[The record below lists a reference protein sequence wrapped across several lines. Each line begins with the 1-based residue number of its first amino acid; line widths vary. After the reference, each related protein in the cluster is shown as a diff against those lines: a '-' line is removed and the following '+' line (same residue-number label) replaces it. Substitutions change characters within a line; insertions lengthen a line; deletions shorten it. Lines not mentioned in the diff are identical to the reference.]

1 MSFRQLLLLMGLRKQ
16 GRSTG
21 KKQCFVLGA
30 FYSFLGLSVLQMPS
44 FAQSQFVPLNDDY
57 YHLIDRFEIRR
68 GRLSEDFHIGV
79 RPFQRKAVVS
89 LLDSIEADR
98 TMPLNDIDYFNLQY
112 LRQDNW
118 EWSTDKTPMSQK
130 RFMKRFYQRPS
141 DFYSIQNKDLDL
153 HLSPV
158 THLILGGENSSKDYL
173 WLTARGVEMR
183 GVIGKKLGFYT
194 YVTDTQGMFG
204 KYVRDYT
211 LNVREIYLGYPLYV
225 LPGESF
231 VKSIRTYGV
240 DFISARGYITFN
252 PIKQIN
258 LQFGHDKN
266 VMGSGYRSMLLSDWS
281 SPYLFLKMTT
291 QLGRFQYTNLWA
303 NMLYN
308 QVGRRPEEPI
318 NKKFAAIHHLSIN
331 LSKNIS
337 LGIYEAEVFGRENN
351 TFDLN
356 YLNPIIFYRYLETYL
371 GSSDNALLGVDFR
384 WNFLKHFGFYSQ
396 FMLDE
401 FKTSEYFGKKGS
413 WSKKYAFQAGLK
425 YVDALG
431 VKNLDLQAEYN
442 VARPFTYSHKN
453 GFNNYVHYDQSLAH
467 PLGANFWEVVGLVRY
482 QPTRRLTVYGTFTYS
497 ERGVDSDSW
506 NYGSNIYRSYDDFR
520 ARDVGNFIGQGTP
533 VNTTFADLRMSY
545 MLKHNFFIDG
555 RLMIRQQ
562 ESPLES
568 QNLSTTS
575 ATFGVRLNIPY
586 RQQVF

>member
-1 MSFRQLLLLMGLRKQ
+1 MGLQKQ
-16 GRSTG
+16 GRSTE
-21 KKQCFVLGA
+21 KERCFVRGS
-30 FYSFLGLSVLQMPS
+30 FYGFLWLLVLQIPS

-79 RPFQRKAVVS
+79 KPFQRKAVVS

-98 TMPLNDIDYFNLQY
+98 TMPLNDIDYFNLHY

-118 EWSTDKTPMSQK
+118 EWSTNKTPMSQK
-130 RFMKRFYQRPS
+130 RFMKRFYERPS

-401 FKTSEYFGKKGS
+401 FKTSEYFGKNGS
-413 WSKKYAFQAGLK
+413 WGKKYAFQAGLK

-431 VKNLDLQAEYN
+431 IKNLDLQAEYN

-467 PLGANFWEVVGLVRY
+467 PLGANFWEVVGLLRY

-497 ERGVDSDSW
+497 KRGVDSDSW
-506 NYGSNIYRSYDDFR
+506 NYGGNIYRPYDDFR

-533 VNTTFADLRMSY
+533 VNTTFADMRMSY

-555 RLMIRQQ
+555 RLMVRQQ

-575 ATFGVRLNIPY
+575 ATFGIRLNIPY

>member
-1 MSFRQLLLLMGLRKQ
+1 MSFRQLLLLMGLQKQ
-16 GRSTG
+16 GRSTE
-21 KKQCFVLGA
+21 KERCFLRGS
-30 FYSFLGLSVLQMPS
+30 FYGFLWLLVLQIPS

-79 RPFQRKAVVS
+79 KPFQRKAVVS

-98 TMPLNDIDYFNLQY
+98 TMPLNDIDYFNLHY

-118 EWSTDKTPMSQK
+118 EWSTNKTPMSQK
-130 RFMKRFYQRPS
+130 RFMKRFYERPS

-413 WSKKYAFQAGLK
+413 WGKKYAFQAGLK

-431 VKNLDLQAEYN
+431 IKNLDLQAEYN

-467 PLGANFWEVVGLVRY
+467 PLGANFWEVVGLLRY

-497 ERGVDSDSW
+497 KRGVDSDSW
-506 NYGSNIYRSYDDFR
+506 NYGSNIYRPYDDFR
-520 ARDVGNFIGQGTP
+520 VRDEGNFIGQGTP

>member
-1 MSFRQLLLLMGLRKQ
+1 MGLRKQ
-16 GRSTG
+16 GRSTE
-21 KKQCFVLGA
+21 KERCFVRGS
-30 FYSFLGLSVLQMPS
+30 FYGFLWLLVLQIPS

-79 RPFQRKAVVS
+79 KPFQRKAVVS

-98 TMPLNDIDYFNLQY
+98 TMPLNDIDYFNLHY

-118 EWSTDKTPMSQK
+118 EWSTNKTPMSQK
-130 RFMKRFYQRPS
+130 RFMKRFYERPS
-141 DFYSIQNKDLDL
+141 DFYSVQNKDLDL

-401 FKTSEYFGKKGS
+401 FKTSEYFGKNGS
-413 WSKKYAFQAGLK
+413 WGKKYAFQAGLK

-431 VKNLDLQAEYN
+431 IKNLDLQAEYN

-467 PLGANFWEVVGLVRY
+467 PLGANFWEVVGLLRY

-497 ERGVDSDSW
+497 KRGVDSDSW
-506 NYGSNIYRSYDDFR
+506 NYGGNIYRPYDDFR

-533 VNTTFADLRMSY
+533 VNTTFADMRMSY

-555 RLMIRQQ
+555 RLMVRQQ

-575 ATFGVRLNIPY
+575 ATFGIRLNIPY

>member
-1 MSFRQLLLLMGLRKQ
+1 MSFRQLLLLMGLQKQ
-16 GRSTG
+16 GRSTE
-21 KKQCFVLGA
+21 KERCFVRGS
-30 FYSFLGLSVLQMPS
+30 FYGFLWLLVLQIPS

-79 RPFQRKAVVS
+79 KPFQRKAVVS

-98 TMPLNDIDYFNLQY
+98 TMPLNDIDYFNLHY

-118 EWSTDKTPMSQK
+118 EWSTNKTPMSQK
-130 RFMKRFYQRPS
+130 RFMKRFYERPS

-401 FKTSEYFGKKGS
+401 FKTSEYFGKNGS
-413 WSKKYAFQAGLK
+413 WGKKYAFQAGLK

-431 VKNLDLQAEYN
+431 IKNLDLQAEYN

-467 PLGANFWEVVGLVRY
+467 PLGANFWEVVGLLRY

-497 ERGVDSDSW
+497 KRGVDSDSW
-506 NYGSNIYRSYDDFR
+506 NYGGNIYRPYDDFR

-533 VNTTFADLRMSY
+533 VNTTFADMRMSY

-555 RLMIRQQ
+555 RLMVRQQ

-575 ATFGVRLNIPY
+575 ATFGIRLNIPY

>member
-1 MSFRQLLLLMGLRKQ
+1 MSFRQLLLLMGLQKQ
-16 GRSTG
+16 GRSTE
-21 KKQCFVLGA
+21 KERCFLRGS
-30 FYSFLGLSVLQMPS
+30 FYGFLWLLVLQIPS

-79 RPFQRKAVVS
+79 KPFQRKAVVS

-98 TMPLNDIDYFNLQY
+98 TMPLNDIDYFNLHY

-118 EWSTDKTPMSQK
+118 EWSTNKTPMSQK
-130 RFMKRFYQRPS
+130 RFMKRFYERPS

-401 FKTSEYFGKKGS
+401 FKTSEYFGKNGS
-413 WSKKYAFQAGLK
+413 WGKKYAFQAGLK

-431 VKNLDLQAEYN
+431 IKNLDLQAEYN

-467 PLGANFWEVVGLVRY
+467 PLGANFWEVVGLLRY

-497 ERGVDSDSW
+497 KRGVDSDSW
-506 NYGSNIYRSYDDFR
+506 NYGGNIYRPYDDFR

-533 VNTTFADLRMSY
+533 VNTTFADMRMSY

-555 RLMIRQQ
+555 RLMVRQQ

-575 ATFGVRLNIPY
+575 ATFGIRLNIPY